1 MQPSSWMGTLSAV
14 VHDSQATKRRLLDAA
29 FVEFVDVGL
38 AGARVDRI
46 ARAASANKQAIYAYF
61 GSKELL
67 FDAVLT
73 ERLQYFADL
82 VPLTP
87 EDLPAYAGAL
97 FDLAQTHPEN
107 LRLRAWQQLERPEIT
122 GEQADSF
129 ASKVAALEEAYSF
142 DAGRGGAATMY
153 MLLLALVTSSTTL
166 SGIATT
172 DAAAVAQHRA
182 ALVAG
187 VGALVEALAT
197 KRSSDATR

>member
-1 MQPSSWMGTLSAV
+1 MSTLSRV

-29 FVEFVDVGL
+29 FAEFVEVGL

-73 ERLQYFADL
+73 ERLQFIADL

-87 EDLPAYAGAL
+87 DDLPGYAGAL
-97 FDLAQTHPEN
+97 FDLVGKHPEH

-122 GEQADSF
+122 GEQAESF
-129 ASKVAALEEAYSF
+129 ASKVAALDEVYRF
-142 DAGRGGAATMY
+142 DRGRGGAATMY
-153 MLLLALVTSSTTL
+153 MLLLALVTSSVTI
-166 SGIATT
+166 SGTATT
-172 DAAAVAQHRA
+172 DTAAIAHHRA
-182 ALVAG
+182 AVVAG
-187 VGALVEALAT
+187 VGALVDTLAT
-197 KRSSDATR
+197 RR

>member
-1 MQPSSWMGTLSAV
+1 MSTLSVV

-29 FVEFVDVGL
+29 FAEFVEVGL

-73 ERLQYFADL
+73 ERLQFFADL

-87 EDLPAYAGAL
+87 HDLPAYAGAL
-97 FDLAQTHPEN
+97 FDLACRHPEH

-129 ASKVAALEEAYSF
+129 ASKVAALEEVYRF
-142 DAGRGGAATMY
+142 DARRGGAPTLY
-153 MLLLALVTSSTTL
+153 MLLLALVTSPTTL
-166 SGIATT
+166 SGTATT
-172 DAAAVAQHRA
+172 DTDTIAHHRSAVVSAVA
-182 ALVAG
+182 ALVDTL
-187 VGALVEALAT
+187 ALRRENESA
-197 KRSSDATR
+197 

>member
-1 MQPSSWMGTLSAV
+1 MSTLSAV

-29 FVEFVDVGL
+29 FAEFVEVGL

-73 ERLQYFADL
+73 ERLQFIADL

-87 EDLPAYAGAL
+87 DDLPAYAGAL
-97 FDLAQTHPEN
+97 FDLVCRHPEH

-122 GEQADSF
+122 GEQAESF
-129 ASKVAALEEAYSF
+129 ASKVAALEEVYRF
-142 DAGRGGAATMY
+142 DDRRGGAATLY
-153 MLLLALVTSSTTL
+153 MLLLALVTSSATL
-166 SGIATT
+166 SGTPTA
-172 DAAAVAQHRA
+172 DAATIAHHRA
-182 ALVAG
+182 AVVAG
-187 VGALVEALAT
+187 VDALVGALAT
-197 KRSSDATR
+197 RGAS